1 MTTVEH
7 PAQDAA
13 WYNLSAEDA
22 AGRMGVDP
30 EHGLASE
37 EVQRRLAQ
45 YGPNELPT
53 EPPPSRG

>member
-22 AGRMGVDP
+22 VTRMGVDP
-30 EHGLASE
+30 EHGLATE
-37 EVQRRLAQ
+37 EVQRRLA
-45 YGPNELPT
+45 
-53 EPPPSRG
+53 